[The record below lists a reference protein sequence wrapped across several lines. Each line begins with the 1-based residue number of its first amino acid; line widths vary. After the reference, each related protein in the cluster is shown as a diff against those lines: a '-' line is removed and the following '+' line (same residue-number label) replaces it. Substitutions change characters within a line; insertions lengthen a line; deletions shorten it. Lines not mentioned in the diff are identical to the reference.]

1 MRKRGYFWTAL
12 AICSFGAG
20 QAKAGLITGTGDPL
34 TAIPGG
40 VQITFDSG
48 SFSPE
53 YDNPTSLTTQG
64 VTFLATSCAPSCSPS
79 NTPPA
84 FYISNAY
91 AGQYNTTGYSL
102 QNTYA
107 NNAFDTL
114 QINFS
119 APTSGFAFNWGAA
132 DTAWTLSAYD
142 ASSTLIESADISPT
156 SSGNAGTYYGLS
168 DPGISYVILTVDQSQ
183 LATSLPDYVLI
194 DNFTYGAA
202 STASPE
208 PTSTLLLGSG
218 LVCLFLL
225 RRKLAGSVR

>member
-1 MRKRGYFWTAL
+1 MRKRGYFWTVL
-12 AICSFGAG
+12 AICSLGAG
-20 QAKAGLITGTGDPL
+20 HAKAGVITGTGDPL
-34 TAIPGG
+34 AAIPGG

-64 VTFLATSCAPSCSPS
+64 VTFLATSCASSCPPA
-79 NTPPA
+79 TPPA
-84 FYISNAY
+84 FYVNNSFG
-91 AGQYNTTGYSL
+91 GQYNTTGDSL

-107 NNAFDTL
+107 GNAFDTL

-119 APTSGFAFNWGAA
+119 APTSAFAFNWGAA
-132 DTAWTLSAYD
+132 DTAWTLSAYN
-142 ASSTLIESADISPT
+142 ASSTLIESVDISPT
-156 SSGNAGTYYGLS
+156 FSGNAGTYYGLS

-183 LATSLPDYVLI
+183 LATSLPDYVLL
-194 DNFTYGAA
+194 DNFTFGAA
-202 STASPE
+202 VSTASPE

>member
-1 MRKRGYFWTAL
+1 MWKRGYFWTVL
-12 AICSFGAG
+12 AICSLGVE
-20 QAKAGLITGTGDPL
+20 QAKAGVITGTGDPL

-64 VTFLATSCAPSCSPS
+64 VTFLATSCASSCSS
-79 NTPPA
+79 STAPA

-91 AGQYNTTGYSL
+91 AGSYNTTGFSL

-107 NNAFDTL
+107 GNAFDTL

-119 APTSGFAFNWGAA
+119 APTSAFAFNWGAA

-142 ASSTLIESADISPT
+142 ASSTLIESVDISPT
-156 SSGNAGTYYGLS
+156 SGGNAGTYDGLS
-168 DPGISYVILTVDQSQ
+168 DPGISYVILTVDQAQ

-194 DNFTYGAA
+194 DNFTYGATG
-202 STASPE
+202 TASPE

-218 LVCLFLL
+218 LIGLFLL
-225 RRKLAGSVR
+225 KRKLAGPAR